1 MVKEWTIGDDVERAG
16 EAATTNRYNEE
27 NDLLP
32 PASRVNG
39 RRRYDQ
45 AILEKL
51 NTIRLAQRAGYTLD
65 EIQTLLH
72 DFPADTP
79 PSARWQAMAQE
90 KLQELD
96 ERMRTIQ
103 AMKAMLERTLECE
116 CETLEECGE
125 RTEDSRQRNS

>member
-1 MVKEWTIGDDVERAG
+1 MEWTNGDVEERAG
-16 EAATTNRYNEE
+16 VAASTIRYYEE
-27 NDLLP
+27 IELLP
-32 PASRVNG
+32 PARRVNG

>member
-1 MVKEWTIGDDVERAG
+1 MEWTIGDVVERAG
-16 EAATTNRYNEE
+16 VAASTIRYYEE
-27 NDLLP
+27 IELLP
-32 PASRVNG
+32 PARRVSG

-79 PSARWQAMAQE
+79 PSARWRAMAQE

-125 RTEDSRQRNS
+125 RTEDSRQRNL

>member
-1 MVKEWTIGDDVERAG
+1 MEWTIGDVVERAG
-16 EAATTNRYNEE
+16 VAASTIRYYEE
-27 NDLLP
+27 IELLP
-32 PASRVNG
+32 PARRVNG

-79 PSARWQAMAQE
+79 PSARWRAMAQE

>member
-1 MVKEWTIGDDVERAG
+1 MEWTIGDVVERAG
-16 EAATTNRYNEE
+16 VAASTIRYYEE
-27 NDLLP
+27 IELLP
-32 PASRVNG
+32 PARRVNG

-125 RTEDSRQRNS
+125 RTEDSRQRNL